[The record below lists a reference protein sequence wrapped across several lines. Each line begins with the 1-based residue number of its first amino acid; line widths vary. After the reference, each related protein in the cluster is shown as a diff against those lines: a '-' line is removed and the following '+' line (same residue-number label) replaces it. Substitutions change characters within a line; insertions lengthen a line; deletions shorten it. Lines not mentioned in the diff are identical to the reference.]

1 MTRRV
6 GTAVTAKV
14 LARITGTSG
23 LNSALA
29 ALAQPERTFDGSLNV
44 GQIRVQN
51 VAADL
56 AERGSIVKYPAI
68 HVYCDQIVN
77 SMLEKFRA
85 FSGTVQMAIEIRH
98 SQERLEGLQEAL
110 ELYVSATTAA
120 LDSNRGDWGDG
131 AFYAGAYKVVF
142 SAVKQGG
149 KNYMQ
154 AAKITFDIGV
164 SRN

>member
-85 FSGTVQMAIEIRH
+85 FSGTVQMAIEIRY